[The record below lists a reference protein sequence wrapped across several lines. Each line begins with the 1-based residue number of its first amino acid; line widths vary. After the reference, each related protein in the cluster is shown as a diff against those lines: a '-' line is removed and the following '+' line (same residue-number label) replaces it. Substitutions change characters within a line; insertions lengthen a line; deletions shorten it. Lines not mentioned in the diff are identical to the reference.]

1 VYSPISLVSRKLT
14 DQYSNNLFFSESSSS
29 KRDTPLPFLAIPSPT
44 EKSFAIR
51 AIVVFQVR
59 EISKKYP
66 RMFFFMESLRC
77 MRSPETDTI
86 LYGCENKWELIVI
99 YVVHWRACDCGLSP
113 MLCFLFTKMIVHR
126 VGEVFKY

>member
-66 RMFFFMESLRC
+66 RMFFFHGKSALHEITGNGHYIIRL
-77 MRSPETDTI
+77 
-86 LYGCENKWELIVI
+86 
-99 YVVHWRACDCGLSP
+99 
-113 MLCFLFTKMIVHR
+113 
-126 VGEVFKY
+126 